1 MNTFPETEKQKM
13 NYDIKKY
20 RSDFPVLSREING
33 KPLVYFDNGATTQK
47 PKAVIDSIVDYY
59 SNYNANI
66 HRGVHHL
73 SQEASAAYENARAT
87 VQKHIGATSPNE
99 IVFTRGTTESINLV
113 AFSFLRNRLTPG
125 DEILVTEM
133 EHHSNIL
140 PWQQLCEERGATLR
154 VVPVNENGE
163 LEISSLQRLFS
174 PKIKFFA
181 FTHVSN
187 TLGTINPVKEMIEL
201 AHTANIP
208 VLVDGAQ
215 AVPHMQVNVKDLDCD
230 FYCFSAH
237 KVYGPT
243 GIGALFVKEDILNE
257 MLPYQ
262 TGGGTI
268 KTVAFGKT
276 VYMDGPLKFEAGT
289 PNIEGAIGFA
299 KALDYVNAIGMKNI
313 AAHEHELLIY
323 ATEKMKSIPGM
334 RMIGES
340 KNKAGVISFIVGKIH
355 PFDLGTILDQQGIAV
370 RTGHHC
376 TQPLMECYGIPGTVR
391 VSFGLYNSKE
401 EVDVFITALQ
411 KAVKMLS

>member
-1 MNTFPETEKQKM
+1 MITEKKHIAF
-13 NYDIKKY
+13 DIEKIRK
-20 RSDFPVLSREING
+20 DFPILSRSVNG

-47 PKAVIDSIVDYY
+47 PISVINSITDYY
-59 SNYNANI
+59 SRYNANI

-87 VQKHIGATSPNE
+87 VQKHIGANSPNE

-113 AFSFLRNRLTPG
+113 AHSYLRQRLTPG
-125 DEILVTEM
+125 DEVLVTEM

-140 PWQQLCEERGATLR
+140 PWQMLCDERGATLR
-154 VVPVNENGE
+154 VVPITENGE
-163 LEISSLQRLFS
+163 LEIGTLQKLLS
-174 PKIKFFA
+174 PKTKFFA

-187 TLGTINPVKEMIEL
+187 TLGTINPVKEMVDL
-201 AHTANIP
+201 AHAANIT

-243 GIGALFVKEDILNE
+243 GIGMLYAKEGLLDD
-257 MLPYQ
+257 MMPYQ

-268 KTVAFGKT
+268 KTVSFDKT
-276 VYMDGPLKFEAGT
+276 VYVDGPLKFEAGT
-289 PNIEGAIGFA
+289 PNIEGAIAMA
-299 KALDYVNAIGMKNI
+299 KALDYVNEIGLKNI
-313 AAHEHELLIY
+313 AAHEHELLVY
-323 ATEKMKSIPGM
+323 ATEKLNAIPEM
-334 RMIGES
+334 RIVGTAKE
-340 KNKAGVISFIVGKIH
+340 KASVISFVVGKLH
-355 PFDLGTILDQQGIAV
+355 PFDVGTILDQQGIAV

-376 TQPLMECYGIPGTVR
+376 TQPLMECYKIPGTVR
-391 VSFGLYNSKE
+391 VSFALYNTKE
-401 EVDVFITALQ
+401 EIDLFITALQ